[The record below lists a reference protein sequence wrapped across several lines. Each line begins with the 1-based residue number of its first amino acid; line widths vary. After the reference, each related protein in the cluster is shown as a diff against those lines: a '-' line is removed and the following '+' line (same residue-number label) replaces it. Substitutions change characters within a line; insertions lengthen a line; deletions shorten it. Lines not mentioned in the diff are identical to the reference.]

1 MGRALH
7 LHLHLLDSRVTAQV
21 VSAYVLQRGSVKPAQ
36 QYSHRSY
43 TRHKQVHAQIVRSQR
58 LFHRCSESR
67 ALGMRTLLNP
77 MKPLQRIVVELR
89 SQRQAMRKVDLP
101 YRLVKPHSPER
112 SLASRVARDMQGH
125 WCQQDSMRNSDPT

>member
-43 TRHKQVHAQIVRSQR
+43 TRPKQVHAQIVRSQR

-89 SQRQAMRKVDLP
+89 SQRQAMREVALP
-101 YRLVKPHSPER
+101 HEQQCAGLQQLINIGDNQHVTLLSCLRALQIR
-112 SLASRVARDMQGH
+112 RDVI
-125 WCQQDSMRNSDPT
+125 